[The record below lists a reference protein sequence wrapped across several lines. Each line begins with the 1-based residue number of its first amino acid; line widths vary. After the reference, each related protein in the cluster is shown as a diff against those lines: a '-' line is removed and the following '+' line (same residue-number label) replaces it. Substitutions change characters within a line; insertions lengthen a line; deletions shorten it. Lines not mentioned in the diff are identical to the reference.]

1 MNNGILFFSN
11 FTKGEIFM
19 AIYSSH
25 TDLELIALLKKGEKV
40 ALAEIYRR
48 YQGVLYSHAYRR
60 LPDREEVRDII
71 QELFVYLWTSR
82 EQLHM
87 TSLSSYLYA
96 AVRNRVLN
104 QYRNK
109 KVRDNFAAS
118 LQEFI
123 DQGENVIEDQLRE
136 KELALLVEKEISAL
150 PDQMRLVFEMSR
162 KLEMSHNEIA
172 KTLNLS
178 PHTVRNQ
185 VHNALKILRVKLGA
199 NILFILF

>member
-1 MNNGILFFSN
+1 MTELQN
-11 FTKGEIFM
+11 FIIFM
-19 AIYSSH
+19 PGENIMVAYSTLSDQGLI
-25 TDLELIALLKKGEKV
+25 TLLKEDDKIALT
-40 ALAEIYRR
+40 EIYKR
-48 YQGVLYSHAYRR
+48 YQGILYSHAYRR

-71 QELFVYLWTSR
+71 QELFVYLWANR
-82 EQLHM
+82 RQLHM
-87 TSLSSYLYA
+87 TTSLSSYLYA

-104 QYRNK
+104 QYRNR

-123 DQGENVIEDQLRE
+123 DQGENVVEDQLRE
-136 KELALLVEKEISAL
+136 KELSLLVEQEIAAL

-172 KTLNLS
+172 EALNLS
-178 PHTVRNQ
+178 PHTVRNH

-199 NILFILF
+199 NILFTLF

>member
-1 MNNGILFFSN
+1 MSV
-11 FTKGEIFM
+11 
-19 AIYSSH
+19 YSSYS
-25 TDLELIALLKKGEKV
+25 DQELVVLLKGGERL
-40 ALAEIYRR
+40 ALTEIYNR

-60 LPDREEVRDII
+60 LPDREEVGDII
-71 QELFVYLWTSR
+71 QELFVYLWTRRR
-82 EQLHM
+82 ELNFT

-96 AVRNRVLN
+96 SVRNRILN
-104 QYRNK
+104 QYRNR

-123 DQGENVIEDQLRE
+123 DQGENIIEDQLRE
-136 KELALLVEKEISAL
+136 KELSLLIEREIAAL

-172 KTLNLS
+172 EALNLS

-199 NILFILF
+199 NVFFILF

>member
-1 MNNGILFFSN
+1 MITMSV
-11 FTKGEIFM
+11 
-19 AIYSSH
+19 YSSYSDQ
-25 TDLELIALLKKGEKV
+25 DLVALLKRGERL
-40 ALAEIYRR
+40 ALTEIYNR

-60 LPDREEVRDII
+60 LPDREEVGDII
-71 QELFVYLWTSR
+71 QELFVYLWTNR
-82 EQLHM
+82 QQLYFT

-96 AVRNRVLN
+96 SVRNRILN
-104 QYRNK
+104 QYRNR

-123 DQGENVIEDQLRE
+123 DQGENIIEDQLRE
-136 KELALLVEKEISAL
+136 KELSLLIEQEIAAL

-172 KTLNLS
+172 AALNLS

-199 NILFILF
+199 NIFFILF

>member
-1 MNNGILFFSN
+1 
-11 FTKGEIFM
+11 M
-19 AIYSSH
+19 AFYNSY
-25 TDLELIALLKKGEKV
+25 TDLELIALLKKDDKV

-71 QELFVYLWTSR
+71 QELFVYLWSNR
-82 EQLHM
+82 KQLHM
-87 TSLSSYLYA
+87 TVSLSSYLYA
-96 AVRNRVLN
+96 SVRNRVLN

-123 DQGENVIEDQLRE
+123 DQGENVIEEQLRE
-136 KELALLVEKEISAL
+136 KELALLVEKEIAAL

-172 KTLNLS
+172 GALNLS

>member
-1 MNNGILFFSN
+1 
-11 FTKGEIFM
+11 M
-19 AIYSSH
+19 AIYSSF
-25 TDLELIALLKKGEKV
+25 TDLELIALLKKNDKV
-40 ALAEIYRR
+40 ALAEIYKR

-82 EQLHM
+82 QQLHM
-87 TSLSSYLYA
+87 TTSLSSYLYA
-96 AVRNRVLN
+96 SVRNRVLN

-123 DQGENVIEDQLRE
+123 NQGENVIEDQLRE
-136 KELALLVEKEISAL
+136 KELSLLIEKEIAAL
-150 PDQMRLVFEMSR
+150 PGQMRLVFEMSR

-172 KTLNLS
+172 DALNLS

-199 NILFILF
+199 NILLMLF

>member
-1 MNNGILFFSN
+1 MNCYFLVILQ
-11 FTKGEIFM
+11 KGKIFM
-19 AIYSSH
+19 ATYSSY
-25 TDLELIALLKKGEKV
+25 TDLELIALLKKSDKV

-71 QELFVYLWTSR
+71 QELFVYLWSSR
-82 EQLHM
+82 QELHLA

-136 KELALLVEKEISAL
+136 KELALLVEKEIAAL

>member
-1 MNNGILFFSN
+1 MV
-11 FTKGEIFM
+11 
-19 AIYSSH
+19 AYSTLS
-25 TDLELIALLKKGEKV
+25 DQGLITLLKEGDKV
-40 ALAEIYRR
+40 ALTEIYKR
-48 YQGVLYSHAYRR
+48 YHGVLYSHAYRR

-71 QELFVYLWTSR
+71 QELFVYLWTNR

-87 TSLSSYLYA
+87 TTSLSSYLYA

-104 QYRNK
+104 QYRNR

-123 DQGENVIEDQLRE
+123 DQGENVIEDEMRE
-136 KELALLVEKEISAL
+136 KELGLLVEHEIAAL
-150 PDQMRLVFEMSR
+150 PHQMRLVFEMSR

-172 KTLNLS
+172 AALNLS

-199 NILFILF
+199 NILFTLF